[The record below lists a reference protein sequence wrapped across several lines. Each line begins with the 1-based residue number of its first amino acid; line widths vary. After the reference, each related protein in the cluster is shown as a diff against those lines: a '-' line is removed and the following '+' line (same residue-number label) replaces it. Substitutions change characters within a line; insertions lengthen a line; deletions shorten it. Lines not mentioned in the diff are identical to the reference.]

1 MAKNILIV
9 KRVSRLVESSQ
20 STKQMKR
27 INNLYEKIISID
39 NLQLA
44 AIKARKGKEKQKGVM
59 IFDKNKED
67 YLNSLHEVLKSDIF
81 KTSTYTVFTLYEPKE
96 RIIYRR

>member
-1 MAKNILIV
+1 MAEKILIV

-44 AIKARKGKEKQKGVM
+44 AIKARKGKEKQKGVIM
-59 IFDKNKED
+59 FDKNKE
-67 YLNSLHEVLKSDIF
+67 YNLNSLHEALKLDTY
-81 KTSTYTVFTLYEPKE
+81 KTSPYTVF
-96 RIIYRR
+96 